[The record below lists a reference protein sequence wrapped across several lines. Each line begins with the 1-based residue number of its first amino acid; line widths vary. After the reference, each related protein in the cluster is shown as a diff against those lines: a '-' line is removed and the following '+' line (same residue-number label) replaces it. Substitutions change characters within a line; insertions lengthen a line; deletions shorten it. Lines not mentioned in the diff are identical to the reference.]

1 MKMADETWSAKVSP
15 EIKEEISQLIKES
28 GLSGKEFLE
37 QLISKHKIDLLQ
49 GSDAQRSE
57 DIQQVTYHLDKI
69 KASFVGLVEKGI
81 DLKEKFNESLEQ
93 ESILHKAITDQQ
105 QIQIKLAQ
113 EDRDRAILDKAE
125 LEKAM
130 TGITARNSELEEIN
144 SSQRITIQMQQDRLT
159 QLESQIGSVVE
170 LEQEV
175 SRLNKDNQ
183 MQGKRI
189 ESLEQESMNSKR
201 ELEIAQASR
210 ETQEKEATKAI
221 EQQKEIHK
229 LELDRAILETEKKM
243 LEDNQKIRDD
253 YFLKVEALTNKNQE
267 LTEKLHQLEL
277 AKKESNNTVNKGKP
291 QPVVKEKDKQ
301 EEGI

>member
-1 MKMADETWSAKVSP
+1 MADETWSAKVSP